1 MKWLKNRPASVRSR
15 TKISYMD
22 SISHSKLDKT
32 KQRNLLKIVQC
43 ENILFKLVKKT
54 IEFFLHYWVVQYCTS
69 EKSFRMLQVFAKKN
83 DDARKFIK
91 NQNSLACIFGSIHL
105 YHLILD
111 SCGSDSF
118 ISFLSHYSK
127 FVVSRPIFFPQST
140 AYRHLMYTE

>member
-1 MKWLKNRPASVRSR
+1 MRSR

-91 NQNSLACIFGSIHL
+91 KQKLSCVYIWFNTSISSDFGFMRVGFV
-105 YHLILD
+105 Y
-111 SCGSDSF
+111 F
-118 ISFLSHYSK
+118 ISVTLFK
-127 FVVSRPIFFPQST
+127 IRCQ
-140 AYRHLMYTE
+140 